1 MLQSATS
8 IRCDVFIEQR
18 IVPEIMINDIDID
31 LSSYRLIAG
40 VDEAGRGPLVGAV
53 VAAAVILDAQ
63 RPIDGLNDS
72 KKLSAS
78 KREQLA
84 EQIKSRAVGW
94 AVCSVEADEID
105 RINILQASL
114 LAMKRAV
121 ESLPE
126 APDFALIDGNKL
138 PQLGCEAAAIVKG
151 DARVEAIAA
160 ASILAKVERDA
171 QMQALHLTYPQYEF
185 DRHKGYPTKAHMA
198 LLQRHGPCPQHRRSF
213 APVRRALLDL
223 AQPGID

>member
-1 MLQSATS
+1 
-8 IRCDVFIEQR
+8 
-18 IVPEIMINDIDID
+18 MINDIDID
-31 LSSYRLIAG
+31 LSGYRLVAG

-63 RPIDGLNDS
+63 QPIDGLNDS

-138 PQLGCEAAAIVKG
+138 PQLNCEAAAIVKG
-151 DARVEAIAA
+151 DARAEAIAA

-171 QMQALHLTYPQYEF
+171 QMQALHLEYPQYEF
-185 DRHKGYPTKAHMA
+185 DRHKGYPTRAHMA

-213 APVRRALLDL
+213 APVRRALLEL
-223 AQPGID
+223 AESGID

>member
-1 MLQSATS
+1 
-8 IRCDVFIEQR
+8 
-18 IVPEIMINDIDID
+18 MINDIDID
-31 LSSYRLIAG
+31 LSPYRLVAG

-53 VAAAVILDAQ
+53 VAAAVILDPQ
-63 RPIDGLNDS
+63 QPIVGLNDS

-84 EQIKSRAVGW
+84 EQIKIQSIGW
-94 AVCSVEADEID
+94 SVCSVEADEID

-126 APDFALIDGNKL
+126 AADFALIDGNKL
-138 PQLGCEAAAIVKG
+138 PQLNCEAAAIVKG

-213 APVRRALLDL
+213 APVRRALLEL
-223 AQPGID
+223 ADTDVG

>member
-1 MLQSATS
+1 
-8 IRCDVFIEQR
+8 
-18 IVPEIMINDIDID
+18 MINDIDID
-31 LSSYRLIAG
+31 LSPYRLIAG

-53 VAAAVILDAQ
+53 VAAAVILDPQ
-63 RPIDGLNDS
+63 QPIVGLNDS

-84 EQIKSRAVGW
+84 EQIKNSATAW

-126 APDFALIDGNKL
+126 AADFALIDGNKL
-138 PQLGCEAAAIVKG
+138 PQLDCEAAAIVKG

-213 APVRRALLDL
+213 APVRRALLEL
-223 AQPGID
+223 ADTDVG

>member
-8 IRCDVFIEQR
+8 IRCDIFIEQR

-31 LSSYRLIAG
+31 LSGYRLVAG

-63 RPIDGLNDS
+63 QPIEGLNDS

-84 EQIKSRAVGW
+84 EQIKSRAIGW

-138 PQLGCEAAAIVKG
+138 PQLDCEAAAIVKG
-151 DARVEAIAA
+151 DARAEAIAA

-171 QMQALHLTYPQYEF
+171 QMQALHLEYPQYEF

-213 APVRRALLDL
+213 APVRRALLEL
-223 AQPGID
+223 AEVDID

>member
-1 MLQSATS
+1 
-8 IRCDVFIEQR
+8 
-18 IVPEIMINDIDID
+18 MINDIDID
-31 LSSYRLIAG
+31 LSRYRLIAG

-53 VAAAVILDAQ
+53 VAAAVILDPQ
-63 RPIDGLNDS
+63 QPIVGLNDS

-84 EQIKSRAVGW
+84 EQIKNHATAW

-138 PQLGCEAAAIVKG
+138 PQLNCEAAAIVKG

-171 QMQALHLTYPQYEF
+171 QMQALHLEYPQYEF

-198 LLQRHGPCPQHRRSF
+198 LLQSHGPCPQHRRSF
-213 APVRRALLDL
+213 APVRRALLEL
-223 AQPGID
+223 AGSGVD